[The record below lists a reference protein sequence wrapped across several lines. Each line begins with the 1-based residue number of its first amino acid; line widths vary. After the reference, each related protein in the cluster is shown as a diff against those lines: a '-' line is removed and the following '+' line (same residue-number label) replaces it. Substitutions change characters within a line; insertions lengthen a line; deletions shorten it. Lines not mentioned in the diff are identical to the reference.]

1 MVKSESPA
9 DVLTGQSAGVEW
21 LNNPLPLLPS
31 LQLGWPTGCPLLLR
45 VLVFSGL
52 GSALWP
58 PVRAYGLLLI
68 ETAFQKRVLCLYG
81 GK

>member
-9 DVLTGQSAGVEW
+9 GVLTGQSAGEVDW

-45 VLVFSGL
+45 VLVF
-52 GSALWP
+52 
-58 PVRAYGLLLI
+58 
-68 ETAFQKRVLCLYG
+68 
-81 GK
+81 